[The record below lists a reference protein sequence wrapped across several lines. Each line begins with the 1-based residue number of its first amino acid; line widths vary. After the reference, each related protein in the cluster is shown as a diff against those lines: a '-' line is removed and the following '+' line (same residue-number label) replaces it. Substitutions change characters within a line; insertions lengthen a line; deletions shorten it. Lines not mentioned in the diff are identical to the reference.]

1 MELSFLYKNKYSDDK
16 ENILNIKTKK
26 GCCNLK
32 IKRIGSLL
40 GLNIAI
46 VMLNIII
53 FSPGLFNIKIDF
65 INIFQT
71 SIGITI
77 VIMSFI
83 IFIIGNYKILIKE
96 NDEVDISKLDD
107 CEDFID
113 ALKGN
118 SNKRVFSRDIDTLLN
133 QIERMDKK
141 QEKID
146 DILLQKFTV
155 NEMSYI
161 KFKKTISEVRAV
173 FYINIKSVINKI
185 NIFDAQE
192 YEKIKKDI
200 KSGKLNG
207 KIEEQKKEMFEEYIA
222 FIKDSIQD
230 NEEILLKLDKF
241 LFELSKFNSLEDGEL
256 ENMSAMKEVDELISK
271 IKFYK

>member
-1 MELSFLYKNKYSDDK
+1 MKV
-16 ENILNIKTKK
+16 
-26 GCCNLK
+26 
-32 IKRIGSLL
+32 KRISSLL

-71 SIGITI
+71 SIGITVI
-77 VIMSFI
+77 IMSFI

-96 NDEVDISKLDD
+96 DNEIDISKLDD
-107 CEDFID
+107 SEDYIE
-113 ALKGN
+113 ALKEN
-118 SNKRVFSRDIDTLLN
+118 SSKRVFSKDIDILLE

-161 KFKKTISEVRAV
+161 KFKKTITEVRDV

-185 NIFDAQE
+185 NIFDEQE

-200 KSGKLNG
+200 KNGKLNG
-207 KIEEQKKEMFEEYIA
+207 KIEEQKKDMFDEYI
-222 FIKDSIQD
+222 FFVKDSIED

-256 ENMSAMKEVDELISK
+256 ENMSAIKDVDELINK

>member
-1 MELSFLYKNKYSDDK
+1 MKV
-16 ENILNIKTKK
+16 
-26 GCCNLK
+26 
-32 IKRIGSLL
+32 KRISSLL
-40 GLNIAI
+40 GLNIEI

-77 VIMSFI
+77 IIMSFI

-96 NDEVDISKLDD
+96 DNEIDISKLDD
-107 CEDFID
+107 SEDYIE
-113 ALKGN
+113 ALKEN
-118 SNKRVFSRDIDTLLN
+118 SSKRVFSKDIDILLE

-161 KFKKTISEVRAV
+161 KFKKTITEVRDV

-185 NIFDAQE
+185 NIFDEQE

-200 KSGKLNG
+200 KNGKLNG
-207 KIEEQKKEMFEEYIA
+207 KIEEQKKDMFDEYI
-222 FIKDSIQD
+222 FFVKDSIED

-256 ENMSAMKEVDELISK
+256 ENMSAIKDVDELINK

>member
-1 MELSFLYKNKYSDDK
+1 MKV
-16 ENILNIKTKK
+16 
-26 GCCNLK
+26 
-32 IKRIGSLL
+32 KRISSLL

-77 VIMSFI
+77 IIMSFI

-96 NDEVDISKLDD
+96 DNEIDISKLDD
-107 CEDFID
+107 SEDYIE
-113 ALKGN
+113 ALKEN
-118 SNKRVFSRDIDTLLN
+118 SSKRVFSKDIDILLE
-133 QIERMDKK
+133 QIEKMDKK

-161 KFKKTISEVRAV
+161 KFKKTITEVRDV

-185 NIFDAQE
+185 NIFDEQE

-200 KSGKLNG
+200 KNGKLNG
-207 KIEEQKKEMFEEYIA
+207 KIEEQKKDMFDEYI
-222 FIKDSIQD
+222 FFVKDSIED

-256 ENMSAMKEVDELISK
+256 ENMSAIKDVDELINK

>member
-1 MELSFLYKNKYSDDK
+1 MKV
-16 ENILNIKTKK
+16 
-26 GCCNLK
+26 
-32 IKRIGSLL
+32 KRISSLL

-77 VIMSFI
+77 IIMSFI

-96 NDEVDISKLDD
+96 DNEIDISKLDD
-107 CEDFID
+107 SEDYIE
-113 ALKGN
+113 ALKEN
-118 SNKRVFSRDIDTLLN
+118 SSKRVFSKDIDILLE
-133 QIERMDKK
+133 QMDKK

-161 KFKKTISEVRAV
+161 KFKKTITEVRDV

-185 NIFDAQE
+185 NIFDEQE

-200 KSGKLNG
+200 KNGKLNG
-207 KIEEQKKEMFEEYIA
+207 KIEEQKKDMFDEYI
-222 FIKDSIQD
+222 FFVKDSIED

-256 ENMSAMKEVDELISK
+256 ENMSAIKDVDELINK

>member
-1 MELSFLYKNKYSDDK
+1 MKV
-16 ENILNIKTKK
+16 
-26 GCCNLK
+26 
-32 IKRIGSLL
+32 KRISSLL

-77 VIMSFI
+77 IIMSFI

-96 NDEVDISKLDD
+96 DNEIDISKLDD
-107 CEDFID
+107 SEDYIE
-113 ALKGN
+113 ALKEN
-118 SNKRVFSRDIDTLLN
+118 SSKRVFSKDIDILLE

-161 KFKKTISEVRAV
+161 KFKKTITEVRDV

-185 NIFDAQE
+185 NIFDEQE

-200 KSGKLNG
+200 KNGKLNG
-207 KIEEQKKEMFEEYIA
+207 KIEEQKKDMFDEYI
-222 FIKDSIQD
+222 FIVKDSIED

-256 ENMSAMKEVDELISK
+256 ENMSAIKDVDELINK

>member
-1 MELSFLYKNKYSDDK
+1 MKV
-16 ENILNIKTKK
+16 
-26 GCCNLK
+26 
-32 IKRIGSLL
+32 KRISSLL

-77 VIMSFI
+77 IIMSFI

-96 NDEVDISKLDD
+96 DNEIDISKLDD
-107 CEDFID
+107 SEDYIE
-113 ALKGN
+113 ALKEN
-118 SNKRVFSRDIDTLLN
+118 SSKRVFSKDIDILLE

-161 KFKKTISEVRAV
+161 KFKKTITEVRDV

-185 NIFDAQE
+185 NIFDEQE

-200 KSGKLNG
+200 KNGKLNG
-207 KIEEQKKEMFEEYIA
+207 KIEEQKKDMFDEYI
-222 FIKDSIQD
+222 FCVKDSIED

-256 ENMSAMKEVDELISK
+256 ENMSAIKDVDELINK

>member
-1 MELSFLYKNKYSDDK
+1 MKV
-16 ENILNIKTKK
+16 
-26 GCCNLK
+26 
-32 IKRIGSLL
+32 KRISSLL

-77 VIMSFI
+77 IIMSFI

-96 NDEVDISKLDD
+96 DNEIDISKLDD
-107 CEDFID
+107 SEDYIE
-113 ALKGN
+113 ALKEN
-118 SNKRVFSRDIDTLLN
+118 SSKRVFSKDIDILLE

-161 KFKKTISEVRAV
+161 KFKKTITEVRDV
-173 FYINIKSVINKI
+173 FYRNIKSVINKI
-185 NIFDAQE
+185 NIFDEQE

-200 KSGKLNG
+200 KNGKLNG
-207 KIEEQKKEMFEEYIA
+207 KIEEQKKDMFDEYI
-222 FIKDSIQD
+222 FFVKDSIED

-256 ENMSAMKEVDELISK
+256 ENMSAIKDVDELINK

>member
-1 MELSFLYKNKYSDDK
+1 MKV
-16 ENILNIKTKK
+16 
-26 GCCNLK
+26 
-32 IKRIGSLL
+32 KRISSLL

-77 VIMSFI
+77 IIMSFF

-96 NDEVDISKLDD
+96 DNEIDISKLDD
-107 CEDFID
+107 SEDYIE
-113 ALKGN
+113 ALKEN
-118 SNKRVFSRDIDTLLN
+118 SSKRVFSKDIDILLE

-161 KFKKTISEVRAV
+161 KFKKTITEVRDV

-185 NIFDAQE
+185 NIFDEQE

-200 KSGKLNG
+200 KNGKLNG
-207 KIEEQKKEMFEEYIA
+207 KIEEQKKDMFDEYI
-222 FIKDSIQD
+222 FFVKDSIED

-256 ENMSAMKEVDELISK
+256 ENMSAIKDVDELINK

>member
-1 MELSFLYKNKYSDDK
+1 
-16 ENILNIKTKK
+16 
-26 GCCNLK
+26 LK
-32 IKRIGSLL
+32 VKRISSLL

-77 VIMSFI
+77 IIMSFI

-96 NDEVDISKLDD
+96 DNEIDISKLDD
-107 CEDFID
+107 SEDYIE
-113 ALKGN
+113 ALKEN
-118 SNKRVFSRDIDTLLN
+118 SSKRVFSKDIDILLE

-161 KFKKTISEVRAV
+161 KFKKTITEVRDV

-185 NIFDAQE
+185 NIFDEQE

-200 KSGKLNG
+200 KNGKLNG
-207 KIEEQKKEMFEEYIA
+207 KIEEQKKDMFDEYI
-222 FIKDSIQD
+222 FFVKDSIED

-256 ENMSAMKEVDELISK
+256 ENMSAIKDVDELINK

>member
-1 MELSFLYKNKYSDDK
+1 MKV
-16 ENILNIKTKK
+16 
-26 GCCNLK
+26 
-32 IKRIGSLL
+32 KRISSLL

-53 FSPGLFNIKIDF
+53 FSPRLFNIKIDF

-77 VIMSFI
+77 IIMSFI

-96 NDEVDISKLDD
+96 DNEIDISKLDD
-107 CEDFID
+107 SEDYIE
-113 ALKGN
+113 ALKEN
-118 SNKRVFSRDIDTLLN
+118 SSKRVFSKDIDILLE

-161 KFKKTISEVRAV
+161 KFKKTITEVRDV

-185 NIFDAQE
+185 NIFDEQE

-200 KSGKLNG
+200 KNGKLNG
-207 KIEEQKKEMFEEYIA
+207 KIEEQKKDMFDEYI
-222 FIKDSIQD
+222 FFVKDSIED

-256 ENMSAMKEVDELISK
+256 ENMSAIKDVDELINK

>member
-1 MELSFLYKNKYSDDK
+1 MKV
-16 ENILNIKTKK
+16 
-26 GCCNLK
+26 
-32 IKRIGSLL
+32 KRISSLL

-77 VIMSFI
+77 IIMSFI

-96 NDEVDISKLDD
+96 DDEIDISKLDD
-107 CEDFID
+107 SEDYIE
-113 ALKGN
+113 ALKEN
-118 SNKRVFSRDIDTLLN
+118 SSKRVFSKDIDILLE

-161 KFKKTISEVRAV
+161 KFKKTITEVRDV

-185 NIFDAQE
+185 NIFDEQE

-200 KSGKLNG
+200 KNGKLNG
-207 KIEEQKKEMFEEYIA
+207 KIEEQKKDMFDEYI
-222 FIKDSIQD
+222 FFVKDSIED

-256 ENMSAMKEVDELISK
+256 ENMSAIKDVDELINK

>member
-1 MELSFLYKNKYSDDK
+1 MKV
-16 ENILNIKTKK
+16 
-26 GCCNLK
+26 
-32 IKRIGSLL
+32 KRISSLL

-77 VIMSFI
+77 IIMSFI

-96 NDEVDISKLDD
+96 DNEIDISKLDD
-107 CEDFID
+107 SEDYIE
-113 ALKGN
+113 ALKEN
-118 SNKRVFSRDIDTLLN
+118 SSKRVFSKDIDILLE

-161 KFKKTISEVRAV
+161 KFKKTITEVRDV
-173 FYINIKSVINKI
+173 FYINIKSAINKI
-185 NIFDAQE
+185 NIFDEQE

-200 KSGKLNG
+200 KNGKLNG
-207 KIEEQKKEMFEEYIA
+207 KIEEQKKDMFDEYI
-222 FIKDSIQD
+222 FFVKDSIED

-256 ENMSAMKEVDELISK
+256 ENMSAIKDVDELINK

>member
-1 MELSFLYKNKYSDDK
+1 MKV
-16 ENILNIKTKK
+16 
-26 GCCNLK
+26 
-32 IKRIGSLL
+32 KRISSLL

-77 VIMSFI
+77 IIMSFI

-96 NDEVDISKLDD
+96 DNEIDISKLDD
-107 CEDFID
+107 SEDYIE
-113 ALKGN
+113 ALKEN
-118 SNKRVFSRDIDTLLN
+118 SSKRVFSKDIDILLE

-161 KFKKTISEVRAV
+161 KFKKTITEVRDV

-185 NIFDAQE
+185 
-192 YEKIKKDI
+192 KKDI
-200 KSGKLNG
+200 KNGKLNG
-207 KIEEQKKEMFEEYIA
+207 KIEEQKKDMFDEYI
-222 FIKDSIQD
+222 FFVKDSIED

-256 ENMSAMKEVDELISK
+256 ENMSAIKDVDELINK

>member
-1 MELSFLYKNKYSDDK
+1 MKV
-16 ENILNIKTKK
+16 
-26 GCCNLK
+26 
-32 IKRIGSLL
+32 KRISSLL

-46 VMLNIII
+46 VMINIII

-77 VIMSFI
+77 IIMSFI

-96 NDEVDISKLDD
+96 DNEIDISKLDD
-107 CEDFID
+107 SEDYIE
-113 ALKGN
+113 ALKEN
-118 SNKRVFSRDIDTLLN
+118 SSKRVFSKDIDILLE

-161 KFKKTISEVRAV
+161 KFKKTITEVRDV

-185 NIFDAQE
+185 NIFDEQE

-200 KSGKLNG
+200 KNGKLNG
-207 KIEEQKKEMFEEYIA
+207 KIEEQKKDMFDEYI
-222 FIKDSIQD
+222 FFVKDSIED

-256 ENMSAMKEVDELISK
+256 ENMSAIKDVDELINK

>member
-1 MELSFLYKNKYSDDK
+1 MKV
-16 ENILNIKTKK
+16 
-26 GCCNLK
+26 
-32 IKRIGSLL
+32 KRISSLL

-77 VIMSFI
+77 IIMSFI

-96 NDEVDISKLDD
+96 DNEIDIFKLDD
-107 CEDFID
+107 SEDYIE
-113 ALKGN
+113 ALKEN
-118 SNKRVFSRDIDTLLN
+118 SSKRVFSKDIDILLE

-161 KFKKTISEVRAV
+161 KFKKTITEVRDV

-185 NIFDAQE
+185 NIFDEQE

-200 KSGKLNG
+200 KNGKLNG
-207 KIEEQKKEMFEEYIA
+207 KIEEQKKDMFDEYI
-222 FIKDSIQD
+222 FFVKDSIED

-256 ENMSAMKEVDELISK
+256 ENMSAIKDVDELINK

>member
-1 MELSFLYKNKYSDDK
+1 MKV
-16 ENILNIKTKK
+16 
-26 GCCNLK
+26 
-32 IKRIGSLL
+32 KRISSLL

-77 VIMSFI
+77 IIMSFI

-96 NDEVDISKLDD
+96 DNEIDISKLDD
-107 CEDFID
+107 SEDYIE
-113 ALKGN
+113 ALKEN
-118 SNKRVFSRDIDTLLN
+118 SSKRVFSKDIDILLEE
-133 QIERMDKK
+133 IERMDKK

-161 KFKKTISEVRAV
+161 KFKKTITEVRDV

-185 NIFDAQE
+185 NIFDEQE

-200 KSGKLNG
+200 KNGKLNG
-207 KIEEQKKEMFEEYIA
+207 KIEEQKKDMFDEYI
-222 FIKDSIQD
+222 FFVKDSIED

-256 ENMSAMKEVDELISK
+256 ENMSAIKDVDELINK

>member
-1 MELSFLYKNKYSDDK
+1 MKV
-16 ENILNIKTKK
+16 
-26 GCCNLK
+26 
-32 IKRIGSLL
+32 KRISSLL

-77 VIMSFI
+77 LIMSFI

-96 NDEVDISKLDD
+96 DNEIDISKLDD
-107 CEDFID
+107 SEDYIE
-113 ALKGN
+113 ALKEN
-118 SNKRVFSRDIDTLLN
+118 SSKRVFSKDIDILLE

-161 KFKKTISEVRAV
+161 KFKKTITEVRDV

-185 NIFDAQE
+185 NIFDEQE

-200 KSGKLNG
+200 KNGKLNG
-207 KIEEQKKEMFEEYIA
+207 KIEEQKKDMFDEYI
-222 FIKDSIQD
+222 FFVKDSIED

-256 ENMSAMKEVDELISK
+256 ENMSAIKDVDELINK

>member
-1 MELSFLYKNKYSDDK
+1 MKV
-16 ENILNIKTKK
+16 
-26 GCCNLK
+26 
-32 IKRIGSLL
+32 KRISSLL

-77 VIMSFI
+77 IIMSFI

-96 NDEVDISKLDD
+96 DNEIDISKLDD
-107 CEDFID
+107 SEDYIE
-113 ALKGN
+113 ALKEN
-118 SNKRVFSRDIDTLLN
+118 SSKRVFSKDIDILLE

-161 KFKKTISEVRAV
+161 KFKKTITEVRDV

-185 NIFDAQE
+185 NIFDEQE

-200 KSGKLNG
+200 KNGKLNG
-207 KIEEQKKEMFEEYIA
+207 KIEEQKKDMFDEYI
-222 FIKDSIQD
+222 FFVKDSIED
-230 NEEILLKLDKF
+230 TEEILLKLDKF

-256 ENMSAMKEVDELISK
+256 ENMSAIKDVDELINK

>member
-1 MELSFLYKNKYSDDK
+1 MKV
-16 ENILNIKTKK
+16 
-26 GCCNLK
+26 
-32 IKRIGSLL
+32 KRISSLL

-77 VIMSFI
+77 IIMSFI

-96 NDEVDISKLDD
+96 DNEIDISKLDD
-107 CEDFID
+107 SEDYIE
-113 ALKGN
+113 ALKEN
-118 SNKRVFSRDIDTLLN
+118 SSKRVFSKDIDILLE

-161 KFKKTISEVRAV
+161 KFKKTITEVRDV

-185 NIFDAQE
+185 NIFDEQE
-192 YEKIKKDI
+192 YEKIKRDI
-200 KSGKLNG
+200 KNGKLNG
-207 KIEEQKKEMFEEYIA
+207 KIEEQKKDMFDEYI
-222 FIKDSIQD
+222 FFVKDSIED

-256 ENMSAMKEVDELISK
+256 ENMSAIKDVDELINK

>member
-1 MELSFLYKNKYSDDK
+1 MKV
-16 ENILNIKTKK
+16 
-26 GCCNLK
+26 
-32 IKRIGSLL
+32 KRISSLL

-77 VIMSFI
+77 IIMSFI

-96 NDEVDISKLDD
+96 DNEIDISKLDD
-107 CEDFID
+107 SEDYIE
-113 ALKGN
+113 ALKEN
-118 SNKRVFSRDIDTLLN
+118 SSKRVFSKDIDILLE

-161 KFKKTISEVRAV
+161 KFKKTITEVRDV

-185 NIFDAQE
+185 NIFDEQE

-200 KSGKLNG
+200 KNGKLNG
-207 KIEEQKKEMFEEYIA
+207 KIEEQKKDMFDEYI
-222 FIKDSIQD
+222 FFVKDSIED

-256 ENMSAMKEVDELISK
+256 ENMSAIKDVDELINK

>member
-1 MELSFLYKNKYSDDK
+1 MKV
-16 ENILNIKTKK
+16 
-26 GCCNLK
+26 
-32 IKRIGSLL
+32 KRISSLL

-77 VIMSFI
+77 IIMSFI

-96 NDEVDISKLDD
+96 DNEIDISKLDD
-107 CEDFID
+107 SEDYIE
-113 ALKGN
+113 ALKEN
-118 SNKRVFSRDIDTLLN
+118 SSKRVFSKDIDILLE

-161 KFKKTISEVRAV
+161 KFKKTITEVRDV

-185 NIFDAQE
+185 NIFDEQE

-200 KSGKLNG
+200 KNGKLNG
-207 KIEEQKKEMFEEYIA
+207 KIEEQKKDMFDEYI
-222 FIKDSIQD
+222 FFVKDSIED

-256 ENMSAMKEVDELISK
+256 ENMSAIKDVDELINK
-271 IKFYK
+271 IKFYN

>member
-1 MELSFLYKNKYSDDK
+1 MKV
-16 ENILNIKTKK
+16 
-26 GCCNLK
+26 
-32 IKRIGSLL
+32 KRISSLL

-77 VIMSFI
+77 IIMSFI

-96 NDEVDISKLDD
+96 DNEIDISKLDD
-107 CEDFID
+107 SEDYIE
-113 ALKGN
+113 ALKEN
-118 SNKRVFSRDIDTLLN
+118 SSKRVFSKDIDILLE

-161 KFKKTISEVRAV
+161 KFKKTITEVRDV

-185 NIFDAQE
+185 NIFDEQE

-200 KSGKLNG
+200 KNGKLNL
-207 KIEEQKKEMFEEYIA
+207 KIEEQKKDMFDEYI
-222 FIKDSIQD
+222 FFVKDSIED

-256 ENMSAMKEVDELISK
+256 ENMSAIKDVDELINK

>member
-1 MELSFLYKNKYSDDK
+1 MKV
-16 ENILNIKTKK
+16 
-26 GCCNLK
+26 
-32 IKRIGSLL
+32 KRISSLL

-53 FSPGLFNIKIDF
+53 FSSGLFNIKIDF

-77 VIMSFI
+77 IIMSFI

-96 NDEVDISKLDD
+96 DNEIDISKLDD
-107 CEDFID
+107 SEDYIE
-113 ALKGN
+113 ALKEN
-118 SNKRVFSRDIDTLLN
+118 SSKRVFSKDIDILLE

-161 KFKKTISEVRAV
+161 KFKKTITEVRDV

-185 NIFDAQE
+185 NIFDEQE

-200 KSGKLNG
+200 KNGKLNG
-207 KIEEQKKEMFEEYIA
+207 KIEEQKKDMFDEYI
-222 FIKDSIQD
+222 FFVKDSIED

-256 ENMSAMKEVDELISK
+256 ENMSAIKDVDELINK

>member
-1 MELSFLYKNKYSDDK
+1 MKV
-16 ENILNIKTKK
+16 
-26 GCCNLK
+26 
-32 IKRIGSLL
+32 KRISSLL

-77 VIMSFI
+77 IIMSFI

-96 NDEVDISKLDD
+96 DNEIDISKLDD
-107 CEDFID
+107 SEDYIE
-113 ALKGN
+113 ALKEN
-118 SNKRVFSRDIDTLLN
+118 SSKRVFSKDIDILLE

-161 KFKKTISEVRAV
+161 KFKKTITEVRDV

-185 NIFDAQE
+185 NIFDEQE

-200 KSGKLNG
+200 KNGKLNG
-207 KIEEQKKEMFEEYIA
+207 KIEEQKKDMFDEYI
-222 FIKDSIQD
+222 FFVKDSIED

-256 ENMSAMKEVDELISK
+256 ENMSAIKDVD
-271 IKFYK
+271 

>member
-1 MELSFLYKNKYSDDK
+1 MKV
-16 ENILNIKTKK
+16 
-26 GCCNLK
+26 
-32 IKRIGSLL
+32 KRISSLL

-77 VIMSFI
+77 IIMSFI

-96 NDEVDISKLDD
+96 DNEIDISKLDD
-107 CEDFID
+107 SEVYIE
-113 ALKGN
+113 ALKEN
-118 SNKRVFSRDIDTLLN
+118 SSKRVFSKDIDILLE

-161 KFKKTISEVRAV
+161 KFKKTITEVRDV

-185 NIFDAQE
+185 NIFDEQE

-200 KSGKLNG
+200 KNGKLNG
-207 KIEEQKKEMFEEYIA
+207 KIEEQKKDMFDEYI
-222 FIKDSIQD
+222 FFVKDSIED

-256 ENMSAMKEVDELISK
+256 ENMSAIKDVDELINK

>member
-1 MELSFLYKNKYSDDK
+1 MKV
-16 ENILNIKTKK
+16 
-26 GCCNLK
+26 
-32 IKRIGSLL
+32 KRISSLL

-77 VIMSFI
+77 IIMSFI
-83 IFIIGNYKILIKE
+83 IFIIGNYKILRKE
-96 NDEVDISKLDD
+96 DNEIDISKLDD
-107 CEDFID
+107 SEDYIE
-113 ALKGN
+113 ALKEN
-118 SNKRVFSRDIDTLLN
+118 SSKRVFSKDIDILLE

-161 KFKKTISEVRAV
+161 KFKKTITELRDV

-185 NIFDAQE
+185 NIFDEQE

-200 KSGKLNG
+200 KNGKLNG
-207 KIEEQKKEMFEEYIA
+207 KIEEQKKDMFDEYI
-222 FIKDSIQD
+222 FFVKDSIED

-256 ENMSAMKEVDELISK
+256 ENMSAIKDVDELINK

>member
-1 MELSFLYKNKYSDDK
+1 MKV
-16 ENILNIKTKK
+16 
-26 GCCNLK
+26 
-32 IKRIGSLL
+32 KRISSLL

-77 VIMSFI
+77 IIMSFI

-96 NDEVDISKLDD
+96 DNEIDISKLDD
-107 CEDFID
+107 SEDYIE
-113 ALKGN
+113 ALKEN
-118 SNKRVFSRDIDTLLN
+118 SSKRVFSKDIDILLE

-161 KFKKTISEVRAV
+161 KFKKTITEVRDV

-185 NIFDAQE
+185 NIFDEKE

-200 KSGKLNG
+200 KNGKLNG
-207 KIEEQKKEMFEEYIA
+207 KIEEQKKDMFDEYI
-222 FIKDSIQD
+222 FFVKDSIED

-256 ENMSAMKEVDELISK
+256 ENMSAIKDVDELINK

>member
-1 MELSFLYKNKYSDDK
+1 MKV
-16 ENILNIKTKK
+16 
-26 GCCNLK
+26 
-32 IKRIGSLL
+32 KRISSLL

-77 VIMSFI
+77 IIMSFI

-96 NDEVDISKLDD
+96 DNEIDISKLDD
-107 CEDFID
+107 SEDYIE
-113 ALKGN
+113 ALKEN
-118 SNKRVFSRDIDTLLN
+118 SSKRVFSKDIDILLE

-161 KFKKTISEVRAV
+161 KFKKTITEVRDV

-185 NIFDAQE
+185 NIFDEQE

-200 KSGKLNG
+200 KNGTLNG
-207 KIEEQKKEMFEEYIA
+207 KIEEQKKDMFDEYI
-222 FIKDSIQD
+222 FFVKDSIED

-256 ENMSAMKEVDELISK
+256 ENMSAIKDVDELINK

>member
-1 MELSFLYKNKYSDDK
+1 MKV
-16 ENILNIKTKK
+16 
-26 GCCNLK
+26 
-32 IKRIGSLL
+32 KRISSLL

-77 VIMSFI
+77 IIMSFI

-96 NDEVDISKLDD
+96 DNEIDISKLDD
-107 CEDFID
+107 SEDYIE
-113 ALKGN
+113 ALKEN
-118 SNKRVFSRDIDTLLN
+118 SSKRVFSKDIDILLE

-146 DILLQKFTV
+146 DILSQKFTV

-161 KFKKTISEVRAV
+161 KFKKTITEVRDV

-185 NIFDAQE
+185 NIFDEQE

-200 KSGKLNG
+200 KNGKLNG
-207 KIEEQKKEMFEEYIA
+207 KIEEQKKDMFDEYI
-222 FIKDSIQD
+222 FFVKDSIED

-256 ENMSAMKEVDELISK
+256 ENMSAIKDVDELINK

>member
-1 MELSFLYKNKYSDDK
+1 MKV
-16 ENILNIKTKK
+16 
-26 GCCNLK
+26 
-32 IKRIGSLL
+32 KRISSLL

-77 VIMSFI
+77 IIMSFI

-96 NDEVDISKLDD
+96 DNEIDISKLDD
-107 CEDFID
+107 SEDYIE
-113 ALKGN
+113 ALKEN
-118 SNKRVFSRDIDTLLN
+118 SSKRVFSKDIDILLE

-161 KFKKTISEVRAV
+161 KFKKTITEVRDV

-185 NIFDAQE
+185 NIFDEQE

-200 KSGKLNG
+200 KNGKLNG
-207 KIEEQKKEMFEEYIA
+207 KIEEQKKDMFDEYI
-222 FIKDSIQD
+222 FFVKDSIED
-230 NEEILLKLDKF
+230 NDEILLKLDKF

-256 ENMSAMKEVDELISK
+256 ENMSAIKDVDELINK

>member
-1 MELSFLYKNKYSDDK
+1 MKV
-16 ENILNIKTKK
+16 
-26 GCCNLK
+26 
-32 IKRIGSLL
+32 KRISSLL

-77 VIMSFI
+77 IIMSFI

-96 NDEVDISKLDD
+96 DNEIDISKLDD
-107 CEDFID
+107 SEDYIE
-113 ALKGN
+113 ALKEN
-118 SNKRVFSRDIDTLLN
+118 SSKRVFSKDIDILLE
-133 QIERMDKK
+133 QIERMDKN

-161 KFKKTISEVRAV
+161 KFKKTITEVRDV

-185 NIFDAQE
+185 NIFDEQE

-200 KSGKLNG
+200 KNGKLNG
-207 KIEEQKKEMFEEYIA
+207 KIEEQKKDMFDEYI
-222 FIKDSIQD
+222 FFVKDSIED

-256 ENMSAMKEVDELISK
+256 ENMSAIKDVDELINK

>member
-1 MELSFLYKNKYSDDK
+1 MKV
-16 ENILNIKTKK
+16 
-26 GCCNLK
+26 
-32 IKRIGSLL
+32 KRISSLL

-77 VIMSFI
+77 IIMSFI

-96 NDEVDISKLDD
+96 DNEIDISKLDD
-107 CEDFID
+107 SEDYIE
-113 ALKGN
+113 ALKEN
-118 SNKRVFSRDIDTLLN
+118 SSKRVFSKDIDILLE

-141 QEKID
+141 QERID

-161 KFKKTISEVRAV
+161 KFKKTITEVRDV

-185 NIFDAQE
+185 NIFDEQE

-200 KSGKLNG
+200 KNGKLNG
-207 KIEEQKKEMFEEYIA
+207 KIEEQKKDMFDEYI
-222 FIKDSIQD
+222 FFVKDSIED

-256 ENMSAMKEVDELISK
+256 ENMSAIKDVDELINK